1 MKKDLV
7 KEVIVEDMLM
17 RIESAIKTFI
27 ARNPNVD
34 FEKETTI
41 QNIAQTVHSSI
52 NEGYGDT
59 NRNTTVLRKLEER
72 LKMGQ
77 LKYGQDIPVYDGR
90 DWLKE
95 GVEEVLD
102 GLVYLTNY
110 LLRLDEMKI
119 ETGFKSEEDKINEKL

>member
-1 MKKDLV
+1 
-7 KEVIVEDMLM
+7 
-17 RIESAIKTFI
+17 
-27 ARNPNVD
+27 
-34 FEKETTI
+34 
-41 QNIAQTVHSSI
+41 
-52 NEGYGDT
+52 
-59 NRNTTVLRKLEER
+59 
-72 LKMGQ
+72 MGQ

-119 ETGFKSEEDKINEKL
+119 GTGFKSEEDKINEKL